1 MCSFRQGKMWLGC
14 GHRLGGQCG
23 YTGHSPHSSSY
34 KRAKFFGSPS
44 KFQYFNIDMST
55 ASTRSESLLLG
66 PRPLPVF
73 FANRLLLTCAYA
85 LDPLC
90 NRRQMEYPWYSFWS
104 IVLLD
109 LIAGLPEYILFPQF
123 PVWIIPPEESD
134 DVVYESDVEPSSPI
148 SHLNFNPNTDAIKSR
163 DDASSSHSSQ
173 SPQPTPPPPGRANKF
188 KLPDFA
194 VLGLFCDTINAV
206 DVQSLSEALESLRSR
221 PMINNV
227 LTPLLVEIKRDSES
241 LELTDRYVTHAQAG
255 ALVQA
260 NFVFASSHQ
269 QFVVAIAAAGV
280 KWSWSLI
287 RRPAHLPV
295 ASLEEQ
301 DDSTYIPRGLSLTNT
316 AWSDVLDFGS
326 ADSDTA
332 LRKVFEWMMG
342 LRRGRRLNHQSND
355 GATSDEDEDKSD
367 SDDSQ
372 DSGASRSNLEDGT
385 GDETETEGDRRRL
398 TPSAHIRQ
406 SYAGPRAPRLWA
418 PPTDSPDPLDSYSL
432 GQSHA
437 SPRAPGNRAPG
448 NRASSNRALVAW
460 APPTDS
466 PDPLDDYTV
475 VLPTTP
481 SGKDTAK
488 RNRATDSPREAVASL
503 SMPPTCQVSPS
514 SKPQKRGKMHA
525 TTSSQPM

>member
-1 MCSFRQGKMWLGC
+1 MFRCSQDVAMAWVARVATLAIRHTHHPIKGLGFLA
-14 GHRLGGQCG
+14 H
-23 YTGHSPHSSSY
+23 H
-34 KRAKFFGSPS
+34 PS
-44 KFQYFNIDMST
+44 FKVQYSVLSIDMST
-55 ASTRSESLLLG
+55 VASTGSLLLG

-73 FANRLLLTCAYA
+73 FVNKLLLACAYA

-90 NRRQMEYPWYSFWS
+90 NRQLMEYPWYSFWT

-109 LIAGLPEYILFPQF
+109 LIAGLPEYILFPQY

-134 DVVYESDVEPSSPI
+134 PDYESDVEPASEPI
-148 SHLNFNPNTDAIKSR
+148 PCLNFDPNTHQPDPVESYDA
-163 DDASSSHSSQ
+163 DTSSSQSSQ

-194 VLGLFCDTINAV
+194 VLGLFGDTIGEA
-206 DVQSLSEALESLRSR
+206 DFHSLSEALQCLRSR
-221 PMINNV
+221 RIINNV
-227 LTPLLVEIKRDSES
+227 LTPLIVEIKRDS
-241 LELTDRYVTHAQAG
+241 LMLTHRYVTHARAD
-255 ALVQA
+255 ALRQA
-260 NFVFASSHQ
+260 NFIFASSHQ
-269 QFVVAIAAAGV
+269 RFVVAIAAAGV
-280 KWSWSLI
+280 QWSWGVI

-295 ASLEEQ
+295 VSLEEQ
-301 DDSTYIPRGLSLTNT
+301 GDSTYVPQELSRTNT

-332 LRKVFEWMMG
+332 LRKVSEWMMG
-342 LRRGRRLNHQSND
+342 LRRGRRLNDRSKD
-355 GATSDEDEDKSD
+355 GATNNEDEAESD
-367 SDDSQ
+367 SDDIQ
-372 DSGASRSNLEDGT
+372 DGGASRSNLEDDA
-385 GDETETEGDRRRL
+385 GDETETERDRRRL
-398 TPSAHIRQ
+398 APSGHIRQ

-418 PPTDSPDPLDSYSL
+418 PPTDSPDPLDGYSV

-437 SPRAPGNRAPG
+437 GPRAPGDRT
-448 NRASSNRALVAW
+448 LVAW

-466 PDPLDDYTV
+466 PDPLNDYTV

-488 RNRATDSPREAVASL
+488 RNRATDSPKEAVATL

-514 SKPQKRGKMHA
+514 SKPLRKRGKMHA